1 MSNIYLCVLLAGLC
15 VLANCHHVPGHQGG
29 HDGHE
34 HPQEDQPPTE
44 SHQENGL
51 LSYWKIA
58 PSALDFTLKF
68 YYQVHPDTDGKNIL
82 FSPVGIINAF
92 FLVALGAKGNT
103 VDQILSGLCYNQSV
117 NSLQEID
124 DGVYHLLQWLYRPEA
139 KLKLR
144 PGSALFTADKFQ
156 LQQEILNKA
165 QDLLHADVIPAD
177 FKNTEEAVTQINSY
191 IESKTH
197 GKLVD
202 VVKGLDPEM
211 ATVLVNCVFVTG
223 YWEKRFNHELT
234 RKMDFFINNETTVQV
249 DMMYRDGYYL
259 TYHDDEL
266 DCDVVNVPYKGN
278 ATALLILPQKGKLHE
293 VEHGLSGEVF
303 LKWKVSQKL
312 QRIQLSLPRLTLYTS
327 HDIKEALIR
336 LGVTEV
342 FTDQADLSAF
352 TGHPNLKVSKAFHKA
367 YLNIHEN
374 GTEDAAATVIETVPT
389 TLAPAVIFDKPF
401 LLVLYEQIA
410 RVPIFFG
417 RIMNPNE
424 H

>member
-51 LSYWKIA
+51 LSYRKIA

-68 YYQVHPDTDGKNIL
+68 YHQVHPKADGKNIF
-82 FSPVGIINAF
+82 FSPVSIVSAF
-92 FLVALGAKGNT
+92 LLVALGAKGNT
-103 VDQILSGLCYNQSV
+103 LDQILSGLCYNQSMT
-117 NSLQEID
+117 SMQEID
-124 DGVYHLLQWLYRPEA
+124 DGVHHLLQWLNRPEA
-139 KLKLR
+139 KLELST
-144 PGSALFTADKFQ
+144 GSALFTADKFQ

-165 QDLLHADVIPAD
+165 RDLFHADVVPAN
-177 FKNTEEAVTQINSY
+177 FKNPEEAVTQINSY
-191 IESKTH
+191 IERKTH

-211 ATVLVNCVFVTG
+211 AMVLVNYVFMKG
-223 YWEKRFNHELT
+223 YWEKPFNHELT
-234 RKMDFFINNETTVQV
+234 RKKAFSINNETTVQV

-266 DCDVVNVPYKGN
+266 DCDVVQIPYQGN
-278 ATALLILPQKGKLHE
+278 ASALFILPQKGKLHQ
-293 VEHGLSGEVF
+293 VEQALGREVF
-303 LKWKVSQKL
+303 LKWEASQKL
-312 QRIQLSLPRLTLYTS
+312 RRIELSLPKVSLYTS
-327 HDIKEALIR
+327 HDVKEALIG

-352 TGHPNLKVSKAFHKA
+352 TGHPDLKISKAYHKA

-374 GTEDAAATVIETVPT
+374 GTEAAAATVIEIVPT
-389 TLAPAVIFDKPF
+389 SLPPAVIFDRPY
-401 LLVLYEQIA
+401 LLMVADHVA
-410 RVPIFFG
+410 RVPLFFA
-417 RIMNPNE
+417 RIMNPIE